1 MFCFI
6 RQLKFLKYC
15 TLSRIFLWK
24 LINGWSLIRP
34 CWLDF
39 FKKINRRVD
48 MIIRATKD
56 VFSYEISYIT
66 VLTSNFST
74 LFKFPAVNLPV
85 SLSPSLSLLSYAS
98 HGYCNNL
105 SFLIWSWNDTS
116 TPLVIVDHRL
126 GQLLKI
132 YNKVSV
138 EL

>member
-1 MFCFI
+1 M
-6 RQLKFLKYC
+6 QLLGRLVGSWNNNVEQCPLGVEFLARLVRWILQ
-15 TLSRIFLWK
+15 TR
-24 LINGWSLIRP
+24 LIALRYP
-34 CWLDF
+34 F
-39 FKKINRRVD
+39 
-48 MIIRATKD
+48 KD

-85 SLSPSLSLLSYAS
+85 SLSPSLSLLSYAR
-98 HGYCNNL
+98 HGHCNNL
-105 SFLIWSWNDTS
+105 SFLIWSWNDTF

>member
-1 MFCFI
+1 MVDKTRMNSRYECQIDFFRSIKCPTRF
-6 RQLKFLKYC
+6 LKFAQLVSNY
-15 TLSRIFLWK
+15 LSFDVK
-24 LINGWSLIRP
+24 LRQF
-34 CWLDF
+34 D
-39 FKKINRRVD
+39 
-48 MIIRATKD
+48 TKD

-85 SLSPSLSLLSYAS
+85 SLSPSLSLLSYAR
-98 HGYCNNL
+98 HGHCNNL
-105 SFLIWSWNDTS
+105 SFLIWSWNDTF